1 MGKSEIDLE
10 VSEQYTV
17 GDLLREMDT
26 RYGTR
31 FREVMRSDPFERYV
45 SGDSSSPLLLVNG
58 RPVSLQKDLK
68 KRLKKGDEVVFLPAM
83 GGG

>member
-1 MGKSEIDLE
+1 VGKSEIDLE

-17 GDLLREMDT
+17 GDLLREMDN

-31 FREVMRSDPFERYV
+31 FREVMRSDPFEGYV
-45 SGDSSSPLLLVNG
+45 PGDSSSPLLLVNG
-58 RPVSLQKDLK
+58 RSVNLQKDLK